1 MGCLRLFSFFV
12 KQKTAYEMRI
22 SDWSSDVCS
31 SDLFLASSTVVSVI
45 FLLLLGFVIAAYNGP
60 ANGLVITISDKRVR
74 GLSVALVQFGANLVG
89 FGLGPVFIGGISEAL
104 GGGVALRWGMGAA
117 LIFYLGGALPF
128 KIGRASCRER
138 VGQYG

>member
-1 MGCLRLFSFFV
+1 MLF
-12 KQKTAYEMRI
+12 R
-22 SDWSSDVCS
+22 
-31 SDLFLASSTVVSVI
+31 SSTVVSVI

-104 GGGVALRWGMGAA
+104 GGGVALRWGMVAA
-117 LIFYLGGALPF
+117 LIFYLWGALHLMLRSEEHTSELQSLLRNSYAVLCMQQ
-128 KIGRASCRER
+128 KTKTKSARQIRT
-138 VGQYG
+138 

>member
-1 MGCLRLFSFFV
+1 
-12 KQKTAYEMRI
+12 MRI

-31 SDLFLASSTVVSVI
+31 SDLCLASSTVVSVI

-104 GGGVALRWGMGAA
+104 GGGVALRSEEHTSELQSLMRNSYAVFC
-117 LIFYLGGALPF
+117 L
-128 KIGRASCRER
+128 KKKKNKKRNNNR
-138 VGQYG
+138 